1 MTDGIKIP
9 VDASEVQAAKKQ
21 LQILKSTLE
30 ELDKTVIKTDGTF
43 GEFLD
48 SHGARN
54 NIRDL
59 ITKVTGLEKQ
69 ITEAEKSA
77 VKFGNTAASSANQA
91 NKSFAS
97 LRTGVAG
104 LVASFLSIAGFSIG
118 LRMANDYGQLASRI
132 KMATESEEE
141 FQEVQTRIMETAN
154 RTYKPLAEQQELFIR
169 TNSAMKEL
177 GYTTNDTLNFLDS
190 VSSSLTVNSASAEG
204 FATAVNAISKSM
216 TKGVVS
222 GDEWRAIVNTM
233 PTAVRDIA
241 DYLSEVRGGVE
252 VSETEVKKLAESGQL
267 MTQTFIEAANR
278 VRESKNELA
287 ENMPTTMND
296 AMQRF
301 TNNLSSYLSAA
312 DDSTGAT
319 DKLVGGIN
327 LLTDNLE
334 GVGKILAS
342 ITAGAM
348 AIYTAKVYDSTKAT
362 VASTYAKIADTLA
375 ERNAAKANV
384 ARTATILAQTKAQ
397 LGLTANQS
405 QLTAATLAHEAAQKR
420 LAATTGI
427 LKGLMSG
434 GPLGLLGVVATVAT
448 GWLLFRDNTEQARL
462 TLDKFGST
470 AEEAKQK
477 LKELNTEQAAK
488 GVMDLSKQLK
498 EQNLTLE
505 KEVNKALSL
514 IDYWNNALSTQSN
527 KGYISE
533 DQATKAQE
541 ALYKIRKAFESG
553 GDGAEKYIQELY
565 EISPAYESAT
575 DSLRNY
581 SSRIAD
587 AKKEV
592 DNLSDA
598 LGIYKNRVDDD
609 TKSSKESGN
618 AKVKL
623 KEETN
628 NLNSEIQKLTK
639 SLDEQYQSGLG
650 LDGAI
655 ASIES
660 KIADLGGQ
668 SGEAAAELAK
678 LNDALDKLKG
688 AKAKLDNLNDLK
700 MLEDIKES
708 ARTMRMDEFDK
719 KADKVQSSTLSDEQK
734 KQALDLIVQ
743 QKAYSDSK
751 KTSKGSAK
759 SGNDKENYLKNLEKE
774 AAQLKLTTQEI
785 RERELAEKNLSG
797 EMLIRAK
804 AALEIINADEKE
816 RQAMANT
823 NDNIQLQIELL
834 RSLGDEAGA
843 ASLELKARLT
853 EMRKEFEKNGN
864 TEGLSLLPK
873 VERVNDFK
881 IQMDSIKS
889 EIDKLFNY
897 QSQQEQSIQA
907 QVTAGIITQYEAQ
920 KRLTE
925 LHEKTAKSVSGMLP
939 QLQQMSKLEGE
950 MGQQASDYLTQVQTR
965 LIELQA
971 TTNELENAFRNG
983 LQDGIQSSIDGLVRG
998 TMNLQEALK
1007 NFVDSIASNILNVI
1021 TQNIAQ
1027 QATDGIMGGLNSLNS
1042 MFGFGAD
1049 TVAVGIDE
1057 NSPQAV
1063 AISIASQEGAMA
1075 MQMGIEQG
1083 AMTAA
1088 QAISSAFSSMGAMNG
1103 GLGGDGGL
1111 FGNVTQQASEAVGAI
1126 NTVKATKTAAD
1137 ASLTASAV
1145 SSAATTQATTQ
1156 AAAASAT
1163 ASWTPAATAA
1173 SVASFGSAAMI
1184 GLSALMMVLTSM
1196 KAFATGGHVRGEGT
1210 GTSDSIPAMLSNGEF
1225 VTRAKVVKQ
1234 PGMLDF
1240 MKDLNNRGWGA
1251 VNDLN
1256 RVHHS
1261 TGGLAGVP
1269 APSAPSLPSI
1279 NLAPMENTNSTT
1291 VKNNMMLNVID
1302 DPNKVGNSL
1311 LNNEHTQDSFYVFL
1325 TENNQRVRQ
1334 ILQF

>member
-1 MTDGIKIP
+1 M
-9 VDASEVQAAKKQ
+9 
-21 LQILKSTLE
+21 
-30 ELDKTVIKTDGTF
+30 
-43 GEFLD
+43 
-48 SHGARN
+48 
-54 NIRDL
+54 
-59 ITKVTGLEKQ
+59 
-69 ITEAEKSA
+69 
-77 VKFGNTAASSANQA
+77 
-91 NKSFAS
+91 
-97 LRTGVAG
+97 
-104 LVASFLSIAGFSIG
+104 
-118 LRMANDYGQLASRI
+118 
-132 KMATESEEE
+132 
-141 FQEVQTRIMETAN
+141 
-154 RTYKPLAEQQELFIR
+154 
-169 TNSAMKEL
+169 
-177 GYTTNDTLNFLDS
+177 
-190 VSSSLTVNSASAEG
+190 SSSLTINSANAEK
-204 FATAVNAISKSM
+204 FASVVGAINM
-216 TKGVVS
+216 AMAKGKVS
-222 GDEWRAIVNTM
+222 GNEWITITSTM
-233 PTAVRDIA
+233 PTVVKDIA
-241 DYLSEVRGGVE
+241 DYLAEIRGVSE
-252 VSETEVKKLAESGQL
+252 VSEKEVRQMAINGELT
-267 MTQTFIEAANR
+267 TQIFIEAANR
-278 VRESKNELA
+278 VRNVKNEMA
-287 ENMPTTMND
+287 EGMSTGTND
-296 AMQRF
+296 SIQRF
-301 TNNLSSYLSAA
+301 TNELGGYLSEL
-312 DDSTGAT
+312 DKSTGAT
-319 DKLVGGIN
+319 DKLVSTMN
-327 LLTDNLE
+327 YLTDNMDGAAKLI
-334 GVGKILAS
+334 GSVL
-342 ITAGAM
+342 AGALT
-348 AIYTAKVYDSTKAT
+348 AYTLKAT
-362 VASTYAKIADTLA
+362 GATLATVKSTYAKIADTIA
-375 ERNAAKANV
+375 ESNAAKAEV
-384 ARTATILAQTKAQ
+384 ARTATIVAQTRAQ
-397 LGLTANQS
+397 LGLTASQT
-405 QLTAATLAHEAAQKR
+405 QLTAATNAYAAAQAR
-420 LAATTGI
+420 AAVASTAIRGF
-427 LKGLMSG
+427 MSG
-434 GPLGLLGVVATVAT
+434 GALGLVGLAVTLGTAAAS
-448 GWLLFRDNTEQARL
+448 WLLFKDNTELAKNALDDAAKSIDKVRQKIAEM
-462 TLDKFGST
+462 TEAQLDKYIIEVEAAVKIKEDDVDNVIKQIKDKIPTQELIFSSPEGEVYNNNKEVIAAFENFKKLREESGDTAKAINMLKSELQELGVLDEKMNTQLTTLAGSLDDENKKL
-470 AEEAKQK
+470 AKQAAVLDEAKSRK
-477 LKELNTEQAAK
+477 KELSAQNKEAAAASA
-488 GVMDLSKQLK
+488 DL
-498 EQNLTLE
+498 
-505 KEVNKALSL
+505 
-514 IDYWNNALSTQSN
+514 
-527 KGYISE
+527 
-533 DQATKAQE
+533 
-541 ALYKIRKAFESG
+541 
-553 GDGAEKYIQELY
+553 
-565 EISPAYESAT
+565 
-575 DSLRNY
+575 
-581 SSRIAD
+581 
-587 AKKEV
+587 
-592 DNLSDA
+592 
-598 LGIYKNRVDDD
+598 KN
-609 TKSSKESGN
+609 KSSE
-618 AKVKL
+618 
-623 KEETN
+623 
-628 NLNSEIQKLTK
+628 LNQEIQKLTK

-660 KIADLGGQ
+660 KITTLGGQ
-668 SGEAAAELAK
+668 SGDAAEEVAK

-688 AKAKLDNLNDLK
+688 AKAKFDNLNDLK

-734 KQALDLIVQ
+734 KQAIDLIVQ

-785 RERELAEKNLSG
+785 KERELAEKNLSG

-816 RQAMANT
+816 RQAMANA

-843 ASLELKARLT
+843 ASLELKTRLT

-1021 TQNIAQ
+1021 AQ

-1042 MFGFGAD
+1042 MIGFGSD
-1049 TVAVGIDE
+1049 T
-1057 NSPQAV
+1057 
-1063 AISIASQEGAMA
+1063 
-1075 MQMGIEQG
+1075 
-1083 AMTAA
+1083 
-1088 QAISSAFSSMGAMNG
+1088 
-1103 GLGGDGGL
+1103 
-1111 FGNVTQQASEAVGAI
+1111 
-1126 NTVKATKTAAD
+1126 
-1137 ASLTASAV
+1137 
-1145 SSAATTQATTQ
+1145 AATTQATTQ

-1163 ASWTPAATAA
+1163 ASWTPAATAV

-1210 GTSDSIPAMLSNGEF
+1210 STSDSIPAMLSNGEF

-1251 VNDLN
+1251 VNDLT

-1311 LNNEHTQDSFYVFL
+1311 LNNEHTQDSFYVLL

>member
-1 MTDGIKIP
+1 MTELGGKFDE
-9 VDASEVQAAKKQ
+9 VDKQ
-21 LQILKSTLE
+21 VADAQRILDQTNTKS
-30 ELDKTVIKTDGTF
+30 
-43 GEFLD
+43 
-48 SHGARN
+48 
-54 NIRDL
+54 
-59 ITKVTGLEKQ
+59 
-69 ITEAEKSA
+69 
-77 VKFGNTAASSANQA
+77 
-91 NKSFAS
+91 
-97 LRTGVAG
+97 
-104 LVASFLSIAGFSIG
+104 
-118 LRMANDYGQLASRI
+118 
-132 KMATESEEE
+132 
-141 FQEVQTRIMETAN
+141 
-154 RTYKPLAEQQELFIR
+154 
-169 TNSAMKEL
+169 KEL
-177 GYTTNDTLNFLDS
+177 
-190 VSSSLTVNSASAEG
+190 SLTE
-204 FATAVNAISKSM
+204 
-216 TKGVVS
+216 
-222 GDEWRAIVNTM
+222 
-233 PTAVRDIA
+233 
-241 DYLSEVRGGVE
+241 
-252 VSETEVKKLAESGQL
+252 
-267 MTQTFIEAANR
+267 
-278 VRESKNELA
+278 
-287 ENMPTTMND
+287 
-296 AMQRF
+296 
-301 TNNLSSYLSAA
+301 
-312 DDSTGAT
+312 
-319 DKLVGGIN
+319 
-327 LLTDNLE
+327 
-334 GVGKILAS
+334 
-342 ITAGAM
+342 
-348 AIYTAKVYDSTKAT
+348 
-362 VASTYAKIADTLA
+362 
-375 ERNAAKANV
+375 
-384 ARTATILAQTKAQ
+384 
-397 LGLTANQS
+397 
-405 QLTAATLAHEAAQKR
+405 
-420 LAATTGI
+420 
-427 LKGLMSG
+427 
-434 GPLGLLGVVATVAT
+434 
-448 GWLLFRDNTEQARL
+448 
-462 TLDKFGST
+462 
-470 AEEAKQK
+470 
-477 LKELNTEQAAK
+477 
-488 GVMDLSKQLK
+488 
-498 EQNLTLE
+498 
-505 KEVNKALSL
+505 
-514 IDYWNNALSTQSN
+514 
-527 KGYISE
+527 
-533 DQATKAQE
+533 
-541 ALYKIRKAFESG
+541 
-553 GDGAEKYIQELY
+553 
-565 EISPAYESAT
+565 
-575 DSLRNY
+575 
-581 SSRIAD
+581 
-587 AKKEV
+587 
-592 DNLSDA
+592 
-598 LGIYKNRVDDD
+598 
-609 TKSSKESGN
+609 KESGN

-660 KIADLGGQ
+660 KITTLGGQ
-668 SGEAAAELAK
+668 SGDAAEEVTK

-700 MLEDIKES
+700 MLEEIKES
-708 ARTMRMDEFDK
+708 ARTMRMNEFDK

-734 KQALDLIVQ
+734 KQALDLIAQ

-751 KTSKGSAK
+751 KTSNGNAK

-816 RQAMANT
+816 RQAMANA

-843 ASLELKARLT
+843 ASLELKTRLA

-939 QLQQMSKLEGE
+939 QLQQISKLEGE

-983 LQDGIQSSIDGLVRG
+983 LQDGIQSSIDGLVKG

-1027 QATDGIMGGLNSLNS
+1027 QASDGIMGGLNSLNS
-1042 MFGFGAD
+1042 MIGFGGD
-1049 TVAVGIDE
+1049 TAVGIDE
-1057 NSPQAV
+1057 TSPQAV
-1063 AISIASQEGAMA
+1063 AISTASQEGAMA

-1088 QAISSAFSSMGAMNG
+1088 QTISSAFSSMGAMND

-1210 GTSDSIPAMLSNGEF
+1210 GTSDSIPAMLIRN
-1225 VTRAKVVKQ
+1225 TR
-1234 PGMLDF
+1234 
-1240 MKDLNNRGWGA
+1240 
-1251 VNDLN
+1251 
-1256 RVHHS
+1256 
-1261 TGGLAGVP
+1261 
-1269 APSAPSLPSI
+1269 
-1279 NLAPMENTNSTT
+1279 
-1291 VKNNMMLNVID
+1291 
-1302 DPNKVGNSL
+1302 
-1311 LNNEHTQDSFYVFL
+1311 
-1325 TENNQRVRQ
+1325 
-1334 ILQF
+1334 